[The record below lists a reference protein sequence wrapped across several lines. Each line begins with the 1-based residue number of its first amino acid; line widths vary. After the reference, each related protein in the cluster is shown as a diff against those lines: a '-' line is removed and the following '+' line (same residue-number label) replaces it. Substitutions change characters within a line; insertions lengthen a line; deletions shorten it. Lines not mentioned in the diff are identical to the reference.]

1 MPDITLGKWLATD
14 KNSSQCAPYLLN
26 YLKLEANQWLL
37 NLPYTADHL
46 ALLLDPKAQTDL
58 QWCDWSQ
65 LLTLGDYFLKLL
77 HDDLVRE
84 ALVYSGFSLL
94 NHDYFRY
101 INDFNKGDLP
111 KLLRASATWHTDH
124 TYLPRAIAAYRE
136 AQYGRGPFIGVHTD
150 GTFGRYYCSSFVQLA
165 VQHGL
170 IQQTSLQAIVDLPFL
185 AAKID
190 CWDVMYEQSLAT
202 LETLRL
208 LFSLRYNPQE
218 LGLTRMLSD
227 QSRAAFFAE
236 NPALLA
242 ELLQCDWH
250 NSALNITKK
259 SDLCD
264 WATTNDIL
272 AHRSVLRSQPQ
283 QYVPL
288 MIRDR
293 LIESLGHYLGTK
305 SSGNAKTRAMAQLK
319 DQLVSGVAY
328 PNAAAWQSMTAT
340 FQEGQLIVSL
350 SQFGLKADKM
360 AALLPQLFGL
370 LSYNP
375 NDVVPL
381 DFQPVPQ
388 VLIAV
393 PTNTA
398 NACST
403 LAIWL
408 EHHRQNCTPELV
420 AFFEA
425 IASQSTLFQHA
436 FSHDSL
442 AAMWPKNAEGLYSI
456 RPEAQRILMNPW
468 LQAKLNQNPLYL
480 LAMATI
486 SLHAATVLMDPDCQK
501 LLTEKPE
508 LLNAFYTIS
517 AAGAD
522 LWLNEAARAALAG
535 QDWSKILALGE
546 KQLTLLKN
554 PMLAKPLVEC
564 KYFYGLSELRVRF
577 LITFL
582 ENNTLWQSDPTPV
595 TAFLRWMHDLAE
607 KNCSSYWTPIAT
619 HYVSPFVQKALLT
632 ERLGNVELHSN
643 SHLWHFKNALWCVLL
658 DNNAATES
666 DFHILRTS
674 IFSGQVAEKSVKLL
688 TDVFATDP
696 NITPALRFHL
706 LRTFFD
712 ISYVSYYE
720 VSLRKVWADPRLRAH
735 LQKIPTD
742 TLLFCQ
748 RQCLVDA
755 FTAYLANATGGK
767 TGSIRALLAAL
778 VRDDK
783 VAINDAYCVTPA
795 RYYNEGN
802 LLDQLKAHGLGYP
815 GMIDAENSQYHD
827 WLMALRVRQVLK
839 AIVANVLLQDDADLS
854 LLVSP
859 FVADDQ
865 SRHLPPIEELPVPPC
880 STPETMQK
888 VPANQPLEGL
898 VRQSSLTR
906 YDL

>member
-190 CWDVMYEQSLAT
+190 CWDVMHEQSLAT

-208 LFSLRYNPQE
+208 LFSLGYNPQE

-242 ELLQCDWH
+242 GLLQYDWH

-293 LIESLGHYLGTK
+293 LIESLVHYLVTK

-360 AALLPQLFGL
+360 AALLPGLFGL
-370 LSYNP
+370 PSYNP

-381 DFQPVPQ
+381 NFQPVPQ
-388 VLIAV
+388 VLIAE

-420 AFFEA
+420 AFFEV

-436 FSHDSL
+436 FSYDSL

-456 RPEAQRILMNPW
+456 RPAAQCILMDPW

-486 SLHAATVLMDPDCQK
+486 SPHAATVLMDPYCQK

-517 AAGAD
+517 AAGVD

-535 QDWSKILALGE
+535 QDWSKILVLGE
-546 KQLTLLKN
+546 EQLTLLLH
-554 PMLAKPLVEC
+554 PVLAKPLVEC

-607 KNCSSYWTPIAT
+607 KNCSSYWMPIAT

-632 ERLGNVELHSN
+632 EQLGNVELHLN

-658 DNNAATES
+658 DNNAATA
-666 DFHILRTS
+666 DAFKILRAS
-674 IFSGQVAEKSVKLL
+674 NFSEQVYSYPAEKPAGLL

-696 NITPALRFHL
+696 NITPALLLHL
-706 LRTFFD
+706 LKTFFD
-712 ISYVSYYE
+712 ISHMSYYE
-720 VSLRKVWADPRLRAH
+720 VSLRKVWADPVQRAH
-735 LQKIPTD
+735 LQQKPAD
-742 TLLFCQ
+742 TIRFCQ
-748 RQCLVDA
+748 RQCLLDA
-755 FTAYLANATGGK
+755 FTAYLASARGSK
-767 TGSIRALLAAL
+767 TQGISALHAAL
-778 VRDDK
+778 QNGDR
-783 VAINDAYCVTPA
+783 VASVKAYQHMP
-795 RYYNEGN
+795 YWYFEQGKLN
-802 LLDQLKAHGLGYP
+802 DQLKAHGFDYAVP
-815 GMIDAENSQYHD
+815 ADQPVRMFFVRVMDVIDALIAAMPQPS
-827 WLMALRVRQVLK
+827 
-839 AIVANVLLQDDADLS
+839 
-854 LLVSP
+854 
-859 FVADDQ
+859 
-865 SRHLPPIEELPVPPC
+865 ELPVPPC
-880 STPETMQK
+880 STPETVQK

-898 VRQSSLTR
+898 VRQSSLTQ
-906 YDL
+906 YNL